1 MRFAA
6 FAFFAL
12 APAVAQ
18 AQAPAP
24 QPKISLPPVT
34 VTAQKEPADPQSL
47 PVSLTPVPLDA
58 LWNGGLASLGD
69 LSIYAPNTFYS
80 DFTARKLSN
89 PRFRGIGSSPA
100 NPSVTTFIDGVP
112 QLNANSSSIEFL
124 DVRQV
129 EFVRGP
135 QSALFGRNTLGGL
148 VNVTSVR
155 PSLSKWTGSA
165 IVPFGN
171 YSAFDVRANASGPV
185 GSKAA
190 VGFAIGHAQ
199 RDGFTK
205 NDVTGKDIDYRDAT
219 FGKAQLLLTP
229 TAKWEA
235 RLIYTGER
243 ARDGDYAL
251 NDLQSLRDNPFH
263 AARDFTGTT
272 DRDIH
277 AVTGLL
283 RHEGQRFTFASTTGF
298 VNWKTLDKTDLDYTP
313 LPIVTRSNDEK
324 ALQFT
329 QEFRFASAP
338 TAARKL
344 SDSATLKWQAGV
356 FLFTQ
361 NYDQEAI
368 NTYAPFVLSP
378 FINIPV
384 DQYTPVGSL
393 DDTGVGVYGNGTF
406 SFNKVDVTVGAR
418 VDHENKKADLSTY
431 LSGPTIL
438 SIPQVVNDE
447 KGYSNVAPQAAVS
460 FRFKPD
466 ALAYVSVTGG
476 YKAGGWNPTSP
487 QGNEAYDEE
496 QTWNY
501 EGGLKLALAGRRA
514 LANFAVFTIDWNDL
528 QLNLPNPQVPGQ
540 FYISNV
546 GSARSTGF
554 EFELNGRARE
564 GIDLFATLGYT
575 HARFGAGT
583 ISSGVDVSDNKVP
596 NTPVYTTSFGADLSH
611 PISSALRLYGR
622 AEAVFY
628 GAFNYDDLN
637 LAEQDAYSLANFR
650 GGVRAR
656 NLFVEAWVRNAFD
669 TKYVPVA
676 FAYGQL
682 APSGFVGES
691 GRPRTFGVTAGVSF

>member
-1 MRFAA
+1 MWNFQAFFPLHNALMRSVA
-6 FAFFAL
+6 FALLVL
-12 APAVAQ
+12 APAIARAQ
-18 AQAPAP
+18 TPAP

-47 PVSLTPVPLDA
+47 PVSLTAVPLDS
-58 LWNGGLASLGD
+58 LWNGGMASLGD
-69 LSIYAPNTFYS
+69 LSIYAPNTYYS

-112 QLNANSSSIEFL
+112 QLNANSSSIELL

-171 YSAFDVRANASGPV
+171 YAAFDVRANASGPV

-190 VGFAIGHAQ
+190 VGFAIGHSQ

-205 NDVTGKDIDYRDAT
+205 NDVSGKDIDYRDAT

-229 TAKWEA
+229 TATWEA
-235 RLIYTGER
+235 RLIYTGEH

-251 NDLQSLRDNPFH
+251 MDLQSLRDNPLH
-263 AARDFTGTT
+263 AARDFEGNT
-272 DRDIH
+272 DRDIN
-277 AVTGLL
+277 AFTALA
-283 RHEGQRFTFASTTGF
+283 RHEGQRFTFSSTTGF

-313 LPIVTRSNDEK
+313 LPIVTRSNDEQ

-338 TAARKL
+338 AAAMTL

-361 NYDQEAI
+361 NYDQDAV
-368 NTYAPFVLSP
+368 NTYSPFVLSP

-384 DQYTPVGSL
+384 DQHAPVGSL

-406 SFNKVDVTVGAR
+406 VFGNNVDVTVGAR

-447 KGYSNVAPQAAVS
+447 KGYSNAAPQAAVS

-466 ALAYVSVTGG
+466 ALAYFSVTGG

-487 QGNEAYDEE
+487 QGNEAYDQEK
-496 QTWNY
+496 TWNY
-501 EGGLKLALAGRRA
+501 EGGVKTGAGRPSRHRQFRRVHHRLGRPAAEPAEPAGAGAVLHLQHRQRAQHRLRGRTECPGARGGESLRDRRLHARA
-514 LANFAVFTIDWNDL
+514 LWCEHLIERRGRVGQQGSEHTGLHDVVRRGPVASDLERAPPVWTRRRGVLRRL
-528 QLNLPNPQVPGQ
+528 QL
-540 FYISNV
+540 
-546 GSARSTGF
+546 
-554 EFELNGRARE
+554 
-564 GIDLFATLGYT
+564 
-575 HARFGAGT
+575 
-583 ISSGVDVSDNKVP
+583 
-596 NTPVYTTSFGADLSH
+596 
-611 PISSALRLYGR
+611 
-622 AEAVFY
+622 
-628 GAFNYDDLN
+628 
-637 LAEQDAYSLANFR
+637 
-650 GGVRAR
+650 
-656 NLFVEAWVRNAFD
+656 
-669 TKYVPVA
+669 
-676 FAYGQL
+676 
-682 APSGFVGES
+682 
-691 GRPRTFGVTAGVSF
+691 